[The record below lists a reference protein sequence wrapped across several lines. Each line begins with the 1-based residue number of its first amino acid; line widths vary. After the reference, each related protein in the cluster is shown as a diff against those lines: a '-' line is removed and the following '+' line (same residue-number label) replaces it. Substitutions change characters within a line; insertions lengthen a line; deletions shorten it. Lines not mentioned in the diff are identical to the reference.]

1 MEKSS
6 TTQDMQPLIQQKL
19 ETFERLQPEFEAS
32 FQFVQQVH
40 GQKRFSSFPVAYS
53 VRYLHARWVCECKG
67 RLLSVQRT
75 VKEYEGKLCLQL
87 LRKWQEGD
95 TASVVAFLYR
105 KLDMLPLPDITQQI
119 QEARRSSQDD
129 GLVQRLE
136 HGRLVMLNRGMHL
149 MLALDAIFA
158 LNEGELFQEVQAA
171 CEQYGHLPQ
180 QIEEQLEQMDS
191 VLYSYVPHQVLAQRN
206 MLVMNKLGV
215 DVLSRPLDL
224 PGKRSW
230 RVVPPT
236 EPLSPFAEHVVEGY
250 QELTSPLHNN
260 LKADRF
266 IDRPER
272 SDTGEV

>member
-1 MEKSS
+1 MP
-6 TTQDMQPLIQQKL
+6 PLVQQKL
-19 ETFERLQPEFEAS
+19 EAFEQLQPEFEAS

-40 GQKRFSSFPVAYS
+40 GQKRFSAFPVAYS
-53 VRYLHARWVCECKG
+53 VRYIHARWVCGCKG

-75 VKEYEGKLCLQL
+75 VKEDEGRLCLQL

-105 KLDMLPLPDITQQI
+105 KLDMLPLAGITQQI

-136 HGRLVMLNRGMHL
+136 HGRLVMLNSGMHL
-149 MLALDAIFA
+149 LLALDAIFA
-158 LNEGELFQEVQAA
+158 LKEEDFLREVRAA

-180 QIEEQLEQMDS
+180 RIEEQLEQMTS
-191 VLYSYVPHQVLAQRN
+191 MLYSYMPHQVLAQRN

-250 QELTSPLHNN
+250 QELVSPFYNN
-260 LKADRF
+260 VMADRF

-272 SDTGEV
+272 SDAGEV